1 MESISWRESLQKLP
15 FGAELPQA
23 SLDRL
28 AEIGE
33 LHEFKLGSLLFR
45 EGNESRQCFLI
56 LEGHV
61 ALEMY
66 VPGRGQVRIL
76 TLGPGDLLAWS
87 ALFGGRMTTSA
98 LSLESTRLI
107 AVPAD
112 RLEML
117 CRENPEFG
125 YHWMRAVAI
134 AMSQRLLATRLQLL
148 DLFGD
153 TPADKAALK

>member
-1 MESISWRESLQKLP
+1 M
-15 FGAELPQA
+15 
-23 SLDRL
+23 DRL

-33 LHEFKLGSLLFR
+33 FHEFKLGSLLFR